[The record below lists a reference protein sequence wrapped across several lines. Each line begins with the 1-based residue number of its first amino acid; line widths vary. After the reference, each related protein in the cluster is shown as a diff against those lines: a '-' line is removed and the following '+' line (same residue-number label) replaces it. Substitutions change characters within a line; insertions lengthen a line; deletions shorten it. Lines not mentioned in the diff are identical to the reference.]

1 MQSSTIQPSCVT
13 DRRACG
19 KLKHLMPTGRDQK
32 RLKMKTEMKT
42 GDLEDDEDDEH
53 GDGRTFKVLNN
64 LLASTCAIDS
74 SYSDLDKAD
83 DILQVMIQS
92 LTLL

>member
-1 MQSSTIQPSCVT
+1 
-13 DRRACG
+13 
-19 KLKHLMPTGRDQK
+19 
-32 RLKMKTEMKT
+32 MKT